1 MDTLSTPLTWVR
13 TCLATCACL
22 SHLELIWFCVLFP
35 FAVSL
40 TTYAKQA
47 FLLSVT
53 WAWPLGCLNFTPG
66 VVWLRRRSWSSA
78 TRCRRRAT
86 PAWGADGPLTTCPW
100 SPCGLWCSF
109 RAMRWAKSW
118 RNSQST
124 CPSKP
129 SPEDSGGPVLGNY
142 QKTPWRV
149 TENVMTLF
157 RLKSSTKV
165 GFCHLCLWR
174 IYKISL
180 LFKILVKLRMVD

>member
-86 PAWGADGPLTTCPW
+86 PAWGQ
-100 SPCGLWCSF
+100 
-109 RAMRWAKSW
+109 M
-118 RNSQST
+118 
-124 CPSKP
+124 
-129 SPEDSGGPVLGNY
+129 V
-142 QKTPWRV
+142 
-149 TENVMTLF
+149 
-157 RLKSSTKV
+157 
-165 GFCHLCLWR
+165 LWR
-174 IYKISL
+174 RALEAPADCDVRSGRWDERNHGETHRAPVRLSRLPRTAVGPFWGITRR
-180 LFKILVKLRMVD
+180 LRGELRKMSWLYSG

>member
-86 PAWGADGPLTTCPW
+86 PAWGADGPLTTFPW

-109 RAMRWAKSW
+109 QATRWAKSW

-129 SPEDSGGPVLGNY
+129 SPEDSGGPVLGKLPEDSVESY
-142 QKTPWRV
+142 GKCHDFIQVKVLYKSRLLSPVSV
-149 TENVMTLF
+149 T
-157 RLKSSTKV
+157 
-165 GFCHLCLWR
+165 HLQN
-174 IYKISL
+174 I
-180 LFKILVKLRMVD
+180 FAF